1 MQQNN
6 PIFSDFI
13 PPAQQYN
20 AFLYQTIDNLSGWMK
35 FMGIYTIVLGS
46 IYCLGIVTAAFGI
59 PMILG
64 GRSLFKASNNIIKL
78 KQFNNPFILNET
90 FSALN
95 KYFKITGI
103 ITIISVVLT
112 VMYFII
118 LIFAYRF
125 LS

>member
-6 PIFSDFI
+6 PIYSDSI

-46 IYCLGIVTAAFGI
+46 IYCLGIVSAALGI

-90 FSALN
+90 FSSLN

>member
-6 PIFSDFI
+6 PIYSEPN

-20 AFLYQTIDNLSGWMK
+20 AFLYPTIDSLSGWMK

-46 IYCLGIVTAAFGI
+46 IYCLGIITAAFGV
-59 PMILG
+59 PLILG
-64 GRSLFKASNNIIKL
+64 GKSLFKASNNILKL
-78 KQFNNPFILNET
+78 KQFNNPFVLNET
-90 FSALN
+90 FSAIN

-112 VMYFII
+112 VIYAIV
-118 LIFAYRF
+118 LIFAYQF